1 MLDRNGGSWHWVD
14 EDGCSES
21 IVRHVARSMSQL
33 YGESFTGDISGVGRI
48 VVPLLNQAYKI
59 GKKSVSGD
67 QVSLQPGPQE
77 KLTEHQIRWVLTA
90 LSRLGSLAHL
100 LNKLYIPVPK
110 ELAHINV
117 TLQGMHKNQTSD
129 GKPWV
134 DPEPPIPEGWRRAD
148 HPNDYMRDD
157 VKFLSKQHHEWEDRS
172 KCSPGLRFFSGYTY
186 IVPIEPP
193 LTDQDACVWPR
204 LKVMVRDNESQ
215 SWCGPYLYQ
224 GKNDD
229 GAKYPFAVNSG
240 KGGDRVWNQAR
251 RATPAEIEAASNKS

>member
-21 IVRHVARSMSQL
+21 IVRHVARSMSHL

-100 LNKLYIPVPK
+100 LNKLYIPVPT

-134 DPEPPIPEGWRRAD
+134 EPEPAIPDGWRRAEPD
-148 HPNDYMRDD
+148 EWQRMD
-157 VKFLSKQHHEWEDRS
+157 VKFCSSLSAFEWR
-172 KCSPGLRFFSGYTY
+172 LRPAQGIPFDKPIHNVRY
-186 IVPIEPP
+186 IVPIDPP
-193 LTDQDACVWPR
+193 LTDHDACVWPR
-204 LKVMVRDNESQ
+204 RLVMVRDIDRHP
-215 SWCGPYLYQ
+215 WIGPYKYL
-224 GKNDD
+224 GKTDASYSIDPN
-229 GAKYPFAVNSG
+229 N
-240 KGGDRVWNQAR
+240 GGCATDWKQAR
-251 RATPAEIEAASNKS
+251 PATPAEIEAASNKS